1 MEMTVKTR
9 GTRKIRKGIVVSRMG
24 DKSIVVQGERRKP
37 HPLFGKVMRLSKN
50 YHAHDEQNIANVG
63 DVVTIVECRP
73 ISKLK
78 HWRLVRVNVAKG
90 AKQI

>member
-1 MEMTVKTR
+1 
-9 GTRKIRKGIVVSRMG
+9 
-24 DKSIVVQGERRKP
+24 
-37 HPLFGKVMRLSKN
+37 MRLSKN

-63 DVVTIVECRP
+63 DEVTIVECRP